1 MRRASQESGSGSI
14 SISAR
19 QLQGLVRLSEA
30 HAKTRLSSTVTRDD
44 AKVAIR
50 LTNYYLMQV
59 GYDSE
64 TKSFDIDRFT
74 TKISS
79 SQRSKI
85 LLLRD
90 TIKKLEERF
99 GKQVPLDNL
108 RKEMKD
114 ISDTEFEEAIEKLK
128 KSGDIFQPKQ
138 GFVQDVQS
146 R

>member
-1 MRRASQESGSGSI
+1 MRRASQEGGGRSI

-30 HAKTRLSSTVTRDD
+30 HAKSRLSSTVDRKD
-44 AKVAIR
+44 AEVAIR

-59 GYDSE
+59 GYDPE
-64 TKSFDIDRFT
+64 TKTFDIDRFT
-74 TKISS
+74 TKVSS

-85 LLLRD
+85 MLLRD
-90 TIKKLEERF
+90 TIRKLEDKF
-99 GKQVPLDNL
+99 GKQIPLETL
-108 RKEMKD
+108 RREMKD
-114 ISDTEFEEAIEKLK
+114 ISDAEFEEAIEKLK
-128 KSGDIFQPKQ
+128 KDGDIFQPKQ